1 MMLRFVL
8 RSEAKVARCAPRCR
22 GYRHSCRSSA

>member
-8 RSEAKVARCAPRCR
+8 RSEAKVAQLRAALPWLQ
-22 GYRHSCRSSA
+22 HSCRSSA